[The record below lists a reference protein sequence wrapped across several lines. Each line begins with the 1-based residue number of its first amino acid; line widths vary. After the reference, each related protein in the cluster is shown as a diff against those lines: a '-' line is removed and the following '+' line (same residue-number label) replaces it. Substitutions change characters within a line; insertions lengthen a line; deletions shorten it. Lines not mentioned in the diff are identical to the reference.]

1 MCERRSL
8 RTVYRELVLWNDG
21 DGIAKR
27 SAILEAHAL
36 QARKEFGKELLM
48 LRTLKI
54 LSALS

>member
-1 MCERRSL
+1 MT
-8 RTVYRELVLWNDG
+8 TVYRELVLWNDG